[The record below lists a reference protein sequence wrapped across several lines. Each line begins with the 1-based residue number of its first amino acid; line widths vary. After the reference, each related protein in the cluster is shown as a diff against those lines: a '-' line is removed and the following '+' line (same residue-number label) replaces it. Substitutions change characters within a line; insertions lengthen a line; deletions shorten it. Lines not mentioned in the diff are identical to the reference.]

1 WTRLSTLPLPA
12 IAQYTDRRY
21 VILGQV
27 DGERVLVQD
36 PREPSPRL
44 LSRQDFEAAWNGTL
58 MLLTTRAHLRSTAR
72 QFDVTWFLPAILKY
86 RKLLGEVLL
95 ASFFLQLF
103 ALLTPLFF
111 QVVTDKVL
119 VHKGV
124 TTLYVLAF
132 GMLALSGFEALLGGL
147 RTYLFSH
154 TSNRI
159 DVGLG
164 TQLFAHILRLP
175 LAYFQARRTGDTVA
189 RARELDT
196 IPQLPPNSGLTVVL
210 DCFFTLVFFAVM
222 LAYSPLLTLVVAGAL
237 PCYAVLSILVTPIV
251 RDALR

>member
-1 WTRLSTLPLPA
+1 MSGPCSSHTRYIFLARCTKQSATWARLTTLPLPA
-12 IAQYTDRRY
+12 IAQYTDGHY

-27 DGERVLVQD
+27 DGERILIQDPHEPRPLVQ
-36 PREPSPRL
+36 
-44 LSRQDFEAAWNGTL
+44 SRHDFEAAWNGTL
-58 MLLTTRAHLRSTAR
+58 MLLTTRSRLRSTAR
-72 QFDVTWFLPAILKY
+72 KFDVTWFLPAILKY
-86 RKLLGEVLL
+86 RRLLGEVVLT
-95 ASFFLQLF
+95 SFFLQLF

-111 QVVTDKVL
+111 QVITDKVL

-124 TTLYVLAF
+124 TTLHMLVL
-132 GMLALSGFEALLGGL
+132 SSFEALLGAL
-147 RTYLFSH
+147 RIYLFSH

-196 IPQLPPNSGLTVVL
+196 IRQFLTSSALTVVL
-210 DCFFTLVFFAVM
+210 DGFFT
-222 LAYSPLLTLVVAGAL
+222 
-237 PCYAVLSILVTPIV
+237 
-251 RDALR
+251 